1 MIAAYNFIQF
11 TIILICFSS
20 STFRLFYFDHVKSLD
35 QCEIFNKSLED
46 AISPYE
52 HKKVNGGN
60 AKYGSEQ
67 KNIENLKM

>member
-1 MIAAYNFIQF
+1 MCATVFCVSRDCSQI
-11 TIILICFSS
+11 
-20 STFRLFYFDHVKSLD
+20 FR
-35 QCEIFNKSLED
+35 FNKSLED

-67 KNIENLKM
+67 NNIENLKL